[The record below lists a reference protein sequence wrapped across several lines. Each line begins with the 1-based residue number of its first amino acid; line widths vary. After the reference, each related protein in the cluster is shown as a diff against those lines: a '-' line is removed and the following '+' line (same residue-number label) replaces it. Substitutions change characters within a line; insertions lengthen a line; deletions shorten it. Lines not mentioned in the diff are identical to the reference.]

1 MIAGTLTESE
11 ANLRVFL
18 AAGGLILLGILL
30 LIGTVVW
37 WRSTRPDPMAL
48 APLEVMSTKRWSKA
62 ADVERRRLADA
73 VRPGGEAAAA
83 EASAAASPI
92 VDLDRHGRSE
102 VAEADDFDDLREV
115 DPSAGTKPDLDV
127 EHVVVHDLGG
137 DDAADGDVA
146 PGDFAD
152 GDVAAGDVA
161 AVDESDVASPEPHRG
176 DGDGIVAIA
185 VEPDVVGDLVDAD
198 SESEPEAEPER
209 GRRHATSF
217 SMIDPLLRSSRAD

>member
-73 VRPGGEAAAA
+73 VRPGGEVAAA
-83 EASAAASPI
+83 EAAAAASPI
-92 VDLDRHGRSE
+92 VDLDRHGRDDGG
-102 VAEADDFDDLREV
+102 EADDFDDLREL
-115 DPSAGTKPDLDV
+115 DPALDPAGVRHPDVEV

-137 DDAADGDVA
+137 DDAADGDV
-146 PGDFAD
+146 GD
-152 GDVAAGDVA
+152 GDVAT
-161 AVDESDVASPEPHRG
+161 DEEPDVASPEPQRG
-176 DGDGIVAIA
+176 DGDGTVAIA
-185 VEPDVVGDLVDAD
+185 VESDVVAHRVDAD
-198 SESEPEAEPER
+198 LGSEPEGEPAH
-209 GRRHATSF
+209 GQRHATSF